1 MNFMW
6 EKGEVKVLPLALL
19 TSWVT
24 SIRLTFLS
32 LSFSIYKMDF
42 PKWMKERM
50 GRQNQC
56 PDSLGEL

>member
-6 EKGEVKVLPLALL
+6 EKGEGKELPLALL
-19 TSWVT
+19 TSCVT
-24 SIRLTFLS
+24 LSRLTFLS

-42 PKWMKERM
+42 PKWMKGRM